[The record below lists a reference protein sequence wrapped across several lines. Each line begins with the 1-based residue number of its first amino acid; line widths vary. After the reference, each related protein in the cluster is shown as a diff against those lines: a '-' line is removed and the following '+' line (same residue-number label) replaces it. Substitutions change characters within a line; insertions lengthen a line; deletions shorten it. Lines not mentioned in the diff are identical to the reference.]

1 MGAAPP
7 GRDEEDDSQCQ
18 QPEAERSAHEG
29 DGAQAQQQGQGT
41 AEGGARG
48 DADDLR
54 ADQGVAEHG
63 LQGRAADCE
72 GATDQ
77 QGKQDPG
84 QPDQQHHVF
93 LGRGK
98 ARAEGNYSRRQD
110 LHDMVQGHAVAAA
123 GECNRRHGR
132 QDCS

>member
-1 MGAAPP
+1 MTMGADPLACAAISV
-7 GRDEEDDSQCQ
+7 D
-18 QPEAERSAHEG
+18 AG
-29 DGAQAQQQGQGT
+29 DGLVGFFVRK
-41 AEGGARG
+41 ERK
-48 DADDLR
+48 
-54 ADQGVAEHG
+54 EHG
-63 LQGRAADCE
+63 LQRCATDCE
-72 GATDQ
+72 GTADQ
-77 QGKQDPG
+77 QGQQDPG

-98 ARAEGNYSRRQD
+98 ARAEGNYSGGQD